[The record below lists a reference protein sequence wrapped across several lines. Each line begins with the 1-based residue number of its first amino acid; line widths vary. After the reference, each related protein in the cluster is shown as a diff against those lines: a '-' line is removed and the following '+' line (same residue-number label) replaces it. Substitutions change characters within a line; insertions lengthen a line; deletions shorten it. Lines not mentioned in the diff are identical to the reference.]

1 MINKIDKIYETI
13 KGVEE
18 KNFIRKNIRKAIQL
32 IIP

>member
-18 KNFIRKNIRKAIQL
+18 KNFIWKNIRKAIQL